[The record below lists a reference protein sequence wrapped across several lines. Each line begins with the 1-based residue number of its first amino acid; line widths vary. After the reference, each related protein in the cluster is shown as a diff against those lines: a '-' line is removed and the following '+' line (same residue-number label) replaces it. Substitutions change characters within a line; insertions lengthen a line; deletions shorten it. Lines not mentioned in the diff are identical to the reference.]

1 MAMKVFLNGRIF
13 DEGEALIP
21 TNDRGVLFGDGI
33 FETIRAYKGKPFRI
47 DRHLERLRAG
57 CRELKIAGIPP
68 DEELK
73 RAISGLYRLNVV
85 SGDAYVRI
93 TVTGGPFDG
102 SRTLER
108 SGSPAVYIVVKPFE
122 GYPQR
127 YYERGMRVII
137 SSIRTNESSP
147 LSRLKSNNYMD
158 NILAKQEAADRG
170 ADDAL
175 MLNSNGYLAEG
186 TSSNLFMI
194 RRGKAE
200 TPGIECGLLPG
211 ITREV
216 VLEICEEYGVACE
229 TGLFEPSD
237 LLEADEAFLTVST
250 GEIVPIGEVEGSPI
264 GFRCPGPLSLRLAD
278 AYRRLVKKELS
289 L

>member
-1 MAMKVFLNGRIF
+1 MKVFLNGAVV
-13 DEGEALIP
+13 DEADAFIP
-21 TNDRGVLFGDGI
+21 VSDRSVLFGDGI
-33 FETIRAYKGKPFRI
+33 FETIRAYQGRPFRMQ
-47 DRHLERLRAG
+47 RHLERLHAG
-57 CRELKIAGIPP
+57 CRELRISGIPP
-68 DEELK
+68 DDELK
-73 RAISGLYRLNVV
+73 QAISELYRLNVV

-289 L
+289 P